1 MSLKVKIKADASQF
15 DRTMSKTKKSVRGFG
30 KSLMGMKSMLAG
42 VAVSMGAAFAT
53 RKIVDFIKSSSSA
66 ASSIEDLTLQF
77 ETLTKSASVTKDLIA
92 DMKSDAAKSPLSIE
106 DYAKAGKT
114 LLAFGV
120 EAKDIMPSLRQ
131 LGDISMGNAERFKSL
146 SLAFAQTQAAGRL
159 MGQEVLQFV
168 NAGFNPLQQISKKTG
183 ESMLVLKKRMEDGA
197 ISSSEVAEAFKA
209 ATSEGG
215 LFFKAIERGATTTS
229 GKIAKVKD
237 ALLTVRIGFGT
248 GFNEGLKT
256 ALDAMNEGIP
266 KINALA
272 TEMGQQIGASIS
284 EAVNGD
290 TDRLIK
296 IGEVI
301 GVAIKEGIKIAL
313 MASANEIGQ
322 SVFSL
327 LEKAPGLAGLAMK
340 GSGLSASGHI
350 AENKGFV
357 NQTMIGNGIRN
368 VRDAANAVSSM
379 ALPSSAAAA
388 PSGPSFLDT
397 FNSQSGGA
405 GAQRSGF
412 GNAFDEQAVDILK
425 DIREAV
431 KPSYAP

>member
-30 KSLMGMKSMLAG
+30 KTLMGMKSMLAG
-42 VAVSMGAAFAT
+42 VAVAMGAAFAT

-131 LGDISMGNAERFKSL
+131 LGDISMGNAERFGSL

-209 ATSEGG
+209 ATAEGG

-256 ALDAMNEGIP
+256 ALDAMSDGIP

-272 TEMGQQIGASIS
+272 TEMGQQLGSAIS

-290 TDRLIK
+290 TERF
-296 IGEVI
+296 VAI
-301 GVAIKEGIKIAL
+301 GVLIGTAIKEGLKVS
-313 MASANEIGQ
+313 ASAITGEIGEFIINKTSAQ
-322 SVFSL
+322 KFSPGGAL
-327 LEKAPGLAGLAMK
+327 FRAIGANEKIKLGN
-340 GSGLSASGHI
+340 
-350 AENKGFV
+350 EFQNKA
-357 NQTMIGNGIRN
+357 NLREA
-368 VRDAANAVSSM
+368 AANIQRSYAGVT
-379 ALPSSAAAA
+379 AIPSATPAAA
-388 PSGPSFLDT
+388 PSGPSLLDT

>member
-42 VAVSMGAAFAT
+42 VAVAMGAAFAT

-131 LGDISMGNAERFKSL
+131 LGDISMGNAERFGSL

-197 ISSSEVAEAFKA
+197 ISSREVADAFKA

-248 GFNEGLKT
+248 GFNAGLKT
-256 ALDAMNEGIP
+256 ALDEMSDGIP

-272 TEMGQQIGASIS
+272 TEMGQQLGSAIS

-290 TDRLIK
+290 KERLIK

-301 GVAIKEGIKIAL
+301 GTAINEGIKIGL
-313 MASANEIGQ
+313 MAGSSKIGET
-322 SVFSL
+322 VFGT
-327 LEKAPGLAGLAMK
+327 LEAAYNYALGSRADK
-340 GSGLSASGHI
+340 GSQTADYI
-350 AENKGFV
+350 KGQRDFV
-357 NQTMIGNGIRN
+357 NRSMITSGISN
-368 VRDAANAVSSM
+368 VRNAADAVTSIAPKNLGAVPGVEGFRF
-379 ALPSSAAAA
+379 ARE
-388 PSGPSFLDT
+388 GEKTIFRDKD
-397 FNSQSGGA
+397 GA
-405 GAQRSGF
+405 KIIQVLENIDKS
-412 GNAFDEQAVDILK
+412 LS
-425 DIREAV
+425 
-431 KPSYAP
+431 KPFPN